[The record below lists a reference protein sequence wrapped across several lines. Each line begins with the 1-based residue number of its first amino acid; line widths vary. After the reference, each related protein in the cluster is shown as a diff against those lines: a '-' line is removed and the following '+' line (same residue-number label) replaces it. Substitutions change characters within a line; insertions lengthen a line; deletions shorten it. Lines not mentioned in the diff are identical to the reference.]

1 MRSVFNASP
10 VTRGFDDFQIL
21 SYHNKPYINGN
32 IIYSDF
38 TKVYPFDWFCA
49 PGSRMISEGV

>member
-1 MRSVFNASP
+1 MFNASP
-10 VTRGFDDFQIL
+10 VTSGFDDFQIL
-21 SYHNKPYINGN
+21 SYHNKPYINGK

-38 TKVYPFDWFCA
+38 TKIYPFDWFCA